1 MSNLLGSL
9 NYQQRSLNIDKLY
22 ELTYLLLC
30 KFDNKKLKDSIKSSI
45 FLQAVQQEDLN
56 LVPSLKYL
64 LALVYDDKIIT
75 TTDLIRTEIKEYWSS
90 GNDQKL
96 KETMEFFGKNS
107 NLKVINRMARNSHNK
122 LAQYVLAKNYS
133 NVAFTSNSE
142 DFRFID
148 EVCENIKDEDFKKN
162 YIESLCN
169 NSLIDN
175 ELTDFQEDPIVYAEC
190 FNLLLSFGTKEVKQK
205 ILYVIKN
212 IPTALWNKDLRED
225 KKLLNLFEYDL
236 NVDHKFSEAFA
247 DWLAF
252 SMLNKDNDQNKV
264 WALFHVIER
273 KILDKQNV
281 YESLKK
287 SFFEN
292 NPIQW
297 SSESVQYVSGFW
309 TDISDIDVQ
318 YIINKLNLWIDSK
331 EWEQIEWLT
340 ELLDE
345 VSLRSEILESRVK
358 QNIESEEHPSEVKH
372 MLESL
377 LTKIVVEQVTD
388 DS

>member
-1 MSNLLGSL
+1 
-9 NYQQRSLNIDKLY
+9 
-22 ELTYLLLC
+22 
-30 KFDNKKLKDSIKSSI
+30 NKKLKDSIKSSI

-75 TTDLIRTEIKEYWSS
+75 STDLIRTEIKEYWSS

-96 KETMEFFGKNS
+96 KETIEFFGKNS
-107 NLKVINRMARNSHNK
+107 NLKLINRMARNSHNK
-122 LAQYVLAKNYS
+122 LAQYILAKNYS

-212 IPTALWNKDLRED
+212 IPTALWNEDLRED
-225 KKLLNLFEYDL
+225 KKLLNLFEHDL
-236 NVDHKFSEAFA
+236 NLDHKFSEAFA
-247 DWLAF
+247 NWLAF
-252 SMLNKDNDQNKV
+252 SMLSKDAHQDKV
-264 WALFHVIER
+264 WVLFHVIER
-273 KILDKQNV
+273 KILDKHNV
-281 YESLKK
+281 YGSLKK
-287 SFFEN
+287 IFFEN

-297 SSESVQYVSGFW
+297 SSESVQYVSRFW

-318 YIINKLNLWIDSK
+318 HIINKLNLWIDSK

-340 ELLDE
+340 ELLDD

-358 QNIESEEHPSEVKH
+358 ENIESEENPPEVKH

-377 LTKIVVEQVTD
+377 LMKIIVEQVTD